1 MNKNEYSW
9 YVQGCYTQEEIINR
23 ICEIT
28 KSIWEEVL
36 GLSASISNT
45 KDRMYVGDY
54 TLPPAFQ
61 CLEID
66 FNYIN
71 VYNSYIINPREILD
85 LDLFE
90 KKFRFRVINEV
101 IRDYD
106 YDYTKEDYY
115 EWIWLSCS
123 WRL

>member
-1 MNKNEYSW
+1 MNKNIYSW
-9 YVQGCYTQEEIINR
+9 YVQGCYSQEEIINR

-28 KSIWEEVL
+28 KSLCEEFP

-106 YDYTKEDYY
+106 YMKEC
-115 EWIWLSCS
+115 E
-123 WRL
+123 

>member
-1 MNKNEYSW
+1 MCK
-9 YVQGCYTQEEIINR
+9 YVWNIHGDYTQEEIINR

-28 KSIWEEVL
+28 KSLCEEFP

-54 TLPPAFQ
+54 ILPPAYQ

-66 FNYIN
+66 FNYIY
-71 VYNSYIINPREILD
+71 VYNSYVINPREILD

-106 YDYTKEDYY
+106 YMKEC
-115 EWIWLSCS
+115 E
-123 WRL
+123 

>member
-1 MNKNEYSW
+1 MNKNEYGW

-28 KSIWEEVL
+28 KSLCEEFP
-36 GLSASISNT
+36 GLSASISNI
-45 KDRMYVGDY
+45 KDS
-54 TLPPAFQ
+54 AFQ
-61 CLEID
+61 CLEIN
-66 FNYIN
+66 FR
-71 VYNSYIINPREILD
+71 YNFTYANYIINPHEILD

-106 YDYTKEDYY
+106 YMMEC
-115 EWIWLSCS
+115 E
-123 WRL
+123 

>member
-1 MNKNEYSW
+1 MNKNDW
-9 YVQGCYTQEEIINR
+9 YFKVYYTQEEIINR

-28 KSIWEEVL
+28 KSLCEEFP

-66 FNYIN
+66 FR
-71 VYNSYIINPREILD
+71 YNFMFVNYIINPREIFD

-90 KKFRFRVINEV
+90 KNFRKRVINEV
-101 IRDYD
+101 IHRDD
-106 YDYTKEDYY
+106 GVKV
-115 EWIWLSCS
+115 
-123 WRL
+123 RLKGE

>member
-1 MNKNEYSW
+1 MNENDWHFKVY
-9 YVQGCYTQEEIINR
+9 YTQEEIINR

-28 KSIWEEVL
+28 KSLCEEFP

-54 TLPPAFQ
+54 TLPPAYQ

-66 FNYIN
+66 FNYIY

-106 YDYTKEDYY
+106 YMMEC
-115 EWIWLSCS
+115 E
-123 WRL
+123 

>member
-1 MNKNEYSW
+1 MNKNDW
-9 YVQGCYTQEEIINR
+9 YFKVYYTQAEIING
-23 ICEIT
+23 ISEIT
-28 KSIWEEVL
+28 KSLCEEFP

-106 YDYTKEDYY
+106 YMKEC
-115 EWIWLSCS
+115 E
-123 WRL
+123 

>member
-1 MNKNEYSW
+1 MNKNEYGW
-9 YVQGCYTQEEIINR
+9 YVQGCYTQAEIINR

-28 KSIWEEVL
+28 KSLCEEFP
-36 GLSASISNT
+36 GLSASIGNT

-66 FNYIN
+66 FNYIH

-90 KKFRFRVINEV
+90 KDFRKRVINEV
-101 IRDYD
+101 VHRDD
-106 YDYTKEDYY
+106 GVKVRGLKES
-115 EWIWLSCS
+115 E
-123 WRL
+123 

>member
-1 MNKNEYSW
+1 MNKNEYGW

-28 KSIWEEVL
+28 KSLCEEFP

-54 TLPPAFQ
+54 TLPPTFQ

-71 VYNSYIINPREILD
+71 VYNNYIIKHD
-85 LDLFE
+85 LDVQYKRSFSILPFML
-90 KKFRFRVINEV
+90 
-101 IRDYD
+101 YD
-106 YDYTKEDYY
+106 ILALYC
-115 EWIWLSCS
+115 L
-123 WRL
+123 

>member
-1 MNKNEYSW
+1 MNKYDW
-9 YVQGCYTQEEIINR
+9 HVHGDCTQEEIINR

-28 KSIWEEVL
+28 KSLCEEFP

-45 KDRMYVGDY
+45 KDRMYVGEY
-54 TLPPAFQ
+54 TLPPEFQ

-66 FNYIN
+66 FNYIH
-71 VYNSYIINPREILD
+71 VYNSYIINPCEILD

-106 YDYTKEDYY
+106 YMKEC
-115 EWIWLSCS
+115 E
-123 WRL
+123 

>member
-1 MNKNEYSW
+1 MNKNEYGW

-28 KSIWEEVL
+28 KSLCEEFP
-36 GLSASISNT
+36 GLSASIRNT
-45 KDRMYVGDY
+45 NNSA
-54 TLPPAFQ
+54 LQ

-66 FNYIN
+66 FR
-71 VYNSYIINPREILD
+71 YNFTYAKYIINPHEIFD

-106 YDYTKEDYY
+106 YMKEC
-115 EWIWLSCS
+115 E
-123 WRL
+123 

>member
-1 MNKNEYSW
+1 MSK
-9 YVQGCYTQEEIINR
+9 YVWNIYGDYTQEEIINR
-23 ICEIT
+23 ICEII
-28 KSIWEEVL
+28 KSLCEEFP
-36 GLSASISNT
+36 GLSASIGNT

-54 TLPPAFQ
+54 TLPSAFQ

-106 YDYTKEDYY
+106 YMKEC
-115 EWIWLSCS
+115 E
-123 WRL
+123 

>member
-1 MNKNEYSW
+1 MCK
-9 YVQGCYTQEEIINR
+9 YVWNIHGDYTQEEIINR

-28 KSIWEEVL
+28 KSLCEEFP

-106 YDYTKEDYY
+106 YMKEC
-115 EWIWLSCS
+115 E
-123 WRL
+123 

>member
-1 MNKNEYSW
+1 MSKNNW
-9 YVQGCYTQEEIINR
+9 YFKACYTSEEIINR

-28 KSIWEEVL
+28 KSLCEEFP

-66 FNYIN
+66 FNYIY

-106 YDYTKEDYY
+106 YMMEC
-115 EWIWLSCS
+115 E
-123 WRL
+123 

>member
-1 MNKNEYSW
+1 MCNIRIPNKPDW
-9 YVQGCYTQEEIINR
+9 HVHGCYTQEEIINR

-28 KSIWEEVL
+28 KSLCEEFP

-45 KDRMYVGDY
+45 KDRTYVGDY
-54 TLPPAFQ
+54 TLPPAYQ

-66 FNYIN
+66 FNYIY

-90 KKFRFRVINEV
+90 KNFRKRVINEV
-101 IRDYD
+101 IYRYD
-106 YDYTKEDYY
+106 DMKEC
-115 EWIWLSCS
+115 E
-123 WRL
+123 

>member
-1 MNKNEYSW
+1 MNKNEYGW

-28 KSIWEEVL
+28 KSLCEEFP

-66 FNYIN
+66 FR
-71 VYNSYIINPREILD
+71 YNFTYAKYIINPHEIFD

-90 KKFRFRVINEV
+90 KKFIKRVINEV
-101 IRDYD
+101 IHRDGGVIVRF
-106 YDYTKEDYY
+106 EGV
-115 EWIWLSCS
+115 
-123 WRL
+123 

>member
-1 MNKNEYSW
+1 MKENDW
-9 YVQGCYTQEEIINR
+9 YFKVYYTQEEIINR
-23 ICEIT
+23 ICQLT
-28 KSIWEEVL
+28 KALCEEFP

-90 KKFRFRVINEV
+90 KNFRKRVINEV

-106 YDYTKEDYY
+106 YMKEC
-115 EWIWLSCS
+115 E
-123 WRL
+123 

>member
-1 MNKNEYSW
+1 MNKNEYGW

-28 KSIWEEVL
+28 KSLCKEFP

-66 FNYIN
+66 FNYIY

-106 YDYTKEDYY
+106 YMMEC
-115 EWIWLSCS
+115 E
-123 WRL
+123 

>member
-1 MNKNEYSW
+1 MNKNDW
-9 YVQGCYTQEEIINR
+9 YFKVYYTQEEIINR

-28 KSIWEEVL
+28 KSLCEEFP

-45 KDRMYVGDY
+45 KDRMYVGEY
-54 TLPPAFQ
+54 TLPPEFQ

-66 FNYIN
+66 FR
-71 VYNSYIINPREILD
+71 YNFTYANYIINPREILD

-106 YDYTKEDYY
+106 YMKEC
-115 EWIWLSCS
+115 E
-123 WRL
+123 

>member
-1 MNKNEYSW
+1 MCK
-9 YVQGCYTQEEIINR
+9 YVWNIHGDYTQEEIINR

-28 KSIWEEVL
+28 KSLCEEFP

-54 TLPPAFQ
+54 TLPPAYQ

-90 KKFRFRVINEV
+90 KEFRFRVINEV

-106 YDYTKEDYY
+106 YMMEC
-115 EWIWLSCS
+115 E
-123 WRL
+123 

>member
-1 MNKNEYSW
+1 MNKNDW
-9 YVQGCYTQEEIINR
+9 YFKVYYTQAEIINE
-23 ICEIT
+23 ISEIT
-28 KSIWEEVL
+28 KSLCEEFP

-66 FNYIN
+66 FNYIY

-106 YDYTKEDYY
+106 YMKEC
-115 EWIWLSCS
+115 E
-123 WRL
+123 

>member
-1 MNKNEYSW
+1 MNKNEYGW
-9 YVQGCYTQEEIINR
+9 YVQGCYTQSEIINR
-23 ICEIT
+23 IYEIT
-28 KSIWEEVL
+28 KSLCEEFP

-45 KDRMYVGDY
+45 KDSMYVGDY

-66 FNYIN
+66 FNYIY

-90 KKFRFRVINEV
+90 KDFRKRVINEV
-101 IRDYD
+101 VHRDD
-106 YDYTKEDYY
+106 GMKVRGLKES
-115 EWIWLSCS
+115 E
-123 WRL
+123 

>member
-1 MNKNEYSW
+1 MNKNEYGW
-9 YVQGCYTQEEIINR
+9 YVQGYYTQEEIINR

-28 KSIWEEVL
+28 KSLCEEFP

-54 TLPPAFQ
+54 ILPPAFQ

-66 FNYIN
+66 FNYIH

-106 YDYTKEDYY
+106 YMKEC
-115 EWIWLSCS
+115 E
-123 WRL
+123 